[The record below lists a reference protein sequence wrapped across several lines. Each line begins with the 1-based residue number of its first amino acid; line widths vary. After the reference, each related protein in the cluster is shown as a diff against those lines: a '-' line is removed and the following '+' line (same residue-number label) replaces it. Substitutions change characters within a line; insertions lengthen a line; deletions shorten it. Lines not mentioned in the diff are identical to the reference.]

1 MTDLTSMWKFQN
13 STNRNMRKTQYEPK
27 NIVSLMFKSEGVRS
41 TGQRAPKIQRVQ
53 LATQGGQSR
62 DYDQTIYDKE
72 YAIERENIDTEN
84 ETLSGNKGP
93 ILLNLAYKLSAPVKQ
108 TLIKK
113 LNDIIKEAQT
123 VFSGEVSA
131 LKFLEIFKAFNELSF
146 SYNEYISDIIK
157 DSGFKMLFHSKLIN
171 LESIFV
177 KINQLLENI
186 ASGKF
191 TSEDLKIKTSGNYN
205 GDYISMLI
213 TQIISVINLMLLDKD
228 TTQYLQDKGMTDV
241 QIGQLSTE
249 PQDEVKTDEGD
260 INDED
265 MQRKKAEEEL
275 SRLERNL
282 QESSD
287 LYGAFDENDSGI
299 GQESKDFAL
308 AKMKQAQYERDV
320 AFIKKKIQDRKDAE
334 EKQAEDDASAQ
345 AEIER
350 KALEDAQTEEAKQK
364 ALQETIDALGVEI
377 GDLNAKIARWN
388 SDISTIT
395 GIPEDDRTIRQKN
408 QLVVLLRKVAEA
420 ESEVRDK
427 SEELARLMRGEEGDE
442 EERKTEEADIERR
455 IAEINAEMPAIRA
468 SIARLNAI
476 TIDLRTTDENEE
488 LKTAKRE
495 LKTRGRTLES
505 LNRRLEE
512 LRSSGGI
519 EESKDEEEYQDPG
532 ESEDK
537 FVYDAK
543 LLYKNISEDAYYK
556 FLRVNI
562 APFMYKVLKKK
573 TKDNIEN
580 GTDKRLTDSR
590 LKSVVKGTKTP
601 WYSDYVKYAKTSKKP
616 FNPIT
621 TDIID
626 AIYKSYSTSI
636 TRDNFVSVATK
647 ALITDYEG
655 SF

>member
-1 MTDLTSMWKFQN
+1 MTDLISMWKFQN
-13 STNRNMRKTQYEPK
+13 STNRIMRKTQYEPK

-93 ILLNLAYKLSAPVKQ
+93 VLLNLAYKLSAPVKQ

-131 LKFLEIFKAFNELSF
+131 LKFLEVFKAFNELSF

-260 INDED
+260 VNDED

-287 LYGAFDENDSGI
+287 LHGAFGEDDSGI
-299 GQESKDFAL
+299 GQESRDFAL

-350 KALEDAQTEEAKQK
+350 KALEDAQTEEAKRK
-364 ALQETIDALGVEI
+364 VLQETIDVLSVEI

-388 SDISTIT
+388 TDISAIT

-427 SEELARLMRGEEGDE
+427 SEELARLMRGDEGDE

-455 IAEINAEMPAIRA
+455 IAEIIAEMPAIQA
-468 SIARLNAI
+468 NIARLNAI
-476 TIDLRTTDENEE
+476 TRDLRTTDENKE
-488 LKTAKRE
+488 LKAAKRE
-495 LKTRGRTLES
+495 LETRGRTLES

-519 EESKDEEEYQDPG
+519 EESKDEGEYQDPG
-532 ESEDK
+532 ESDDK

-562 APFMYKVLKKK
+562 APLMYKVLKKK
-573 TKDNIEN
+573 TKDNIEK

-601 WYSDYVKYAKTSKKP
+601 WYSDYVKHAKVSKKP